1 MAERPSIE
9 FRKLRLGYAVQ
20 ILLKILGKALPVI
33 LRVRRSHH
41 IQNLRKPDVLR
52 RSSRKHP
59 VVPTGH
65 PELLPVINGETPLV
79 QFQRDVSGFAR
90 GQSDLLESLQLLFGP
105 QVVRRGIFH
114 IQLYNFGTGCI
125 TGVGDIQRDA
135 QFPTCICLA
144 AQFQI
149 GVSKG
154 RIAQT
159 VSKGKADRNTEAVII
174 PVSDIDTLPVF
185 HVIAAGSK
193 EIGAGGVFY
202 RVGPGLCQLP
212 TGIYLPCQQVRA
224 GLANGFPAE
233 VHLQNTPDLVFK
245 RHIIGCAAERHKD
258 DIGICFADFAQQTQL
273 IGRHCQHFPVIAF
286 PLVLVGQTAEKQN
299 GFLIGDELQRLGL
312 QFRVF
317 LIPDGIAWGIG
328 NGNAQITKR
337 IDGAGHVCGMDMAAP
352 AALKAHVLCQTS
364 NDGHIHIW
372 RERENPVIFQKY
384 RAFAS

>member
-1 MAERPSIE
+1 MADNAVNGSVFYALQHHNDLGIIVGNPPKHGIYKGPGCFPEELCHRRGFGQLEQRTVWSVIPLPALIKMAERPPIE

-135 QFPTCICLA
+135 QFPACICLA

-193 EIGAGGVFY
+193 KLEQGVSSI
-202 RVGPGLCQLP
+202 V
-212 TGIYLPCQQVRA
+212 
-224 GLANGFPAE
+224 
-233 VHLQNTPDLVFK
+233 
-245 RHIIGCAAERHKD
+245 
-258 DIGICFADFAQQTQL
+258 
-273 IGRHCQHFPVIAF
+273 
-286 PLVLVGQTAEKQN
+286 
-299 GFLIGDELQRLGL
+299 
-312 QFRVF
+312 
-317 LIPDGIAWGIG
+317 
-328 NGNAQITKR
+328 
-337 IDGAGHVCGMDMAAP
+337 
-352 AALKAHVLCQTS
+352 
-364 NDGHIHIW
+364 
-372 RERENPVIFQKY
+372 
-384 RAFAS
+384 